1 MNKFLRVL
9 VFFLIAN
16 NFQAQSSEPDLFLT
30 YEEDALGLIKPIS
43 ILSSEDLMC
52 MTENTSSSPSAEN
65 IKMDKIEPSEDLFMP
80 FGNAEFNVQG
90 SNFDEND
97 FLNMSRLP
105 INEGDSTFFGLSID
119 GGGIRGLMPALLIE
133 HLDDILR
140 EGEHKVGVE
149 RVFDVFGGTSVGGLL
164 SLGLCHGKT
173 PSSLV
178 SLFQDQG
185 GTIFPASKRFL
196 MPKKVNN
203 FINNCK
209 SLVFRRYD
217 NEPLKTLLQS
227 PDFFGSNRL
236 NALDKD
242 VVVTACGTDGFPHI
256 LKSQPFSEE
265 GDVDYI
271 NSRDIPIWQAA
282 LATSAAPTF
291 FPAVRVNFA
300 SSGAKDL
307 VDGGIW
313 CNNPSFLV
321 ATHMVKKFKAPLQK
335 MRILSLGTGES
346 PADWLSKSGG
356 QISMAGPIIDVLM
369 RSNSTGT
376 HMIMSSLF
384 GQKYKRINPFLE
396 SSIGLNSTSDSD
408 LRTLRTAAETGQ
420 GDISDFLT
428 FNNDIIRLKLEGQN
442 LAL

>member
-1 MNKFLRVL
+1 MNKFFR
-9 VFFLIAN
+9 FLL
-16 NFQAQSSEPDLFLT
+16 FLLFLTKFEAQSSGLFLT
-30 YEEDALGLIKPIS
+30 YEEDDLGIINPIS
-43 ILSSEDLMC
+43 ILSNEDLMC
-52 MTENTSSSPSAEN
+52 MTENISSSPSTKN
-65 IKMDKIEPSEDLFMP
+65 IKMEKIESEEDIFMP
-80 FGNAEFNVQG
+80 FGHSDSNIEG
-90 SNFDEND
+90 SSFDED
-97 FLNMSRLP
+97 FMNMRRLP
-105 INEGDSTFFGLSID
+105 LNEEDPTFFGLSID
-119 GGGIRGLMPALLIE
+119 GGGIRGLIPALLIE
-133 HLDDILR
+133 HLDNSLK
-140 EGEHKVGVE
+140 EGEHQVGVE

-178 SLFQDQG
+178 FLFQNQG
-185 GTIFPASKRFL
+185 KTIFPASKRFL

-209 SLVFRRYD
+209 NLVFRRYD
-217 NEPLKTLLQS
+217 NDPLKKLLQS
-227 PDFFGSNRL
+227 DDFFGSNRL
-236 NALDKD
+236 NAMNKD
-242 VVVTACGTDGFPHI
+242 VLVTACGTDGFPHI
-256 LKSQPFSEE
+256 LKSHPFSEE

-271 NSRDIPIWQAA
+271 NSREIPIWQAA

-321 ATHMVKKFKAPLQK
+321 ATHMVKKFKAPLQN

-346 PADWLSKSGG
+346 PADFLSKSGG
-356 QISMAGPIIDVLM
+356 EISMAGPIIDVLM

-396 SSIGLNSTSDSD
+396 NSIGLNSTSDDD
-408 LRTLRTAAETGQ
+408 LRTLRTAAETAQ

-428 FNNDIIRLKLEGQN
+428 LNNDIIRLKLEAQN
-442 LAL
+442 LGL